1 MLRGERSHSH
11 LRGCTLNSMGVN
23 TMQTKFL
30 AVAAIAISSTMI
42 SGCATTEAVKQ
53 AQATADQALALAK
66 QGNAAADKAQAT
78 ADAGVNAAQRAQV
91 TADAAGAA
99 AAVADGKAEAA
110 GAKADNNDKT
120 FWQHHETHHRHRRP

>member
-1 MLRGERSHSH
+1 MR
-11 LRGCTLNSMGVN
+11 N
-23 TMQTKFL
+23 KYFF
-30 AVAAIAISSTMI
+30 VAAIAASSTML

-66 QGNAAADKAQAT
+66 QGNAAAEKAQTT
-78 ADAGVNAAQRAQV
+78 ADAGVNAAQRAQM
-91 TADAAGAA
+91 TADAANAA

-110 GAKADNNDKT
+110 GAKADKNDKT